1 VLSTGDC
8 RVSFSKPGTFW
19 ANVFFGSRWN
29 PDTQGRAAF
38 DLIPTTDGIR
48 IVATLQLISNPG
60 SAFEQATDMSSGK
73 DAETCQ
79 TLLNET
85 KAKFTPTP
93 LQ

>member
-1 VLSTGDC
+1 
-8 RVSFSKPGTFW
+8 
-19 ANVFFGSRWN
+19 
-29 PDTQGRAAF
+29 
-38 DLIPTTDGIR
+38 LIPTTDGIR